1 MGSQRHGRFLVA
13 GLRHGLMVVLGSVVV
28 AIVAVPA
35 PACAQATL
43 PAPRVVVSGEGKV
56 SVVPDLAQVRS
67 GVTTNAKSVKDAVES
82 NSRTMAAI
90 ITALTESGIAQK
102 DIQTAQFSIQPVYS
116 SQDQHSESKLT
127 AYRVSNQLIAKIR
140 HLDKLGDVLDRL
152 ATAGAT
158 DVWNIDFLVSDP
170 SKALDEAREAAIA
183 DARRKAEVFA
193 RAAGVTL
200 GRVVSIEE
208 EGVTPEPLVMR
219 NRTAIGSRE
228 AAAVPIASGENTLHA
243 VVTVGF
249 DLAK

>member
-1 MGSQRHGRFLVA
+1 MGLQRHGGFAAA
-13 GLRHGLMVVLGSVVV
+13 GLRHSLMLVFCAVAGLATS
-28 AIVAVPA
+28 AA
-35 PACAQATL
+35 PARAQAP
-43 PAPRVVVSGEGKV
+43 PARVVVSGEGKV
-56 SVVPDLAQVRS
+56 NVTPDLAQVRS
-67 GVTTNAKSVKDAVES
+67 GVTTNAKNVKEAVES
-82 NSRTMAAI
+82 NSRIMAAI

-127 AYRVSNQLIAKIR
+127 AYRVSNQVIAKIR
-140 HLDKLGDVLDRL
+140 HIDKLGDVLERL

-158 DVWNIDFLVSDP
+158 DVWNIDFMVSDP

-200 GRVVSIEE
+200 GRVVTIEE
-208 EGVTPEPLVMR
+208 EGAAAEPLSMR
-219 NRTAIGSRE
+219 NRPMAAARD
-228 AAAVPIASGENTLHA
+228 AAAVPIASGENTVRA
-243 VVTVGF
+243 VVAVGF

>member
-1 MGSQRHGRFLVA
+1 MGLQRHGGFAAA
-13 GLRHGLMVVLGSVVV
+13 GLRHGLMLVFGVV
-28 AIVAVPA
+28 AAANFGVPA
-35 PACAQATL
+35 PARAQAP
-43 PAPRVVVSGEGKV
+43 PARVVVSGEGRV

-67 GVTTNAKSVKDAVES
+67 GVTTNAKNVKDAVES

-116 SQDQHSESKLT
+116 NPDQHSESKLT
-127 AYRVSNQLIAKIR
+127 AYRVSNQVIAKIR
-140 HLDKLGDVLDRL
+140 HIDKLGDVLDRL
-152 ATAGAT
+152 AAAGAT
-158 DVWNIDFLVSDP
+158 DVWNIEFLVSDP

-200 GRVVSIEE
+200 GRVVAIEE
-208 EGVTPEPLVMR
+208 EGAAAEPLSMR
-219 NRTAIGSRE
+219 NRAMTVARDV
-228 AAAVPIASGENTLHA
+228 AAVPIAGGENTLHA
-243 VVTVGF
+243 VVTVAF

>member
-1 MGSQRHGRFLVA
+1 MGWQRDGGSAAA
-13 GLRHGLMVVLGSVVV
+13 GLRQGLILVCCGV
-28 AIVAVPA
+28 AGVAGFIA
-35 PACAQATL
+35 PARAQAP
-43 PAPRVVVSGEGKV
+43 PARVVVSGEGKV
-56 SVVPDLAQVRS
+56 NVVPDLAQVRS
-67 GVTTNAKSVKDAVES
+67 GVTTNAKNVKDAVES

-116 SQDQHSESKLT
+116 SQDQHAEPKLT
-127 AYRVSNQLIAKIR
+127 AYRVSNQVIAKIR
-140 HLDKLGDVLDRL
+140 HIDKLGDVLDKL
-152 ATAGAT
+152 AAAGAT
-158 DVWNIDFLVSDP
+158 DVWNIDFMVSDP

-200 GRVVSIEE
+200 GRVVVIEE
-208 EGVTPEPLVMR
+208 EGAAAEPLAMH
-219 NRTAIGSRE
+219 NRAMAAGRE
-228 AAAVPIASGENTLHA
+228 TVAVPIASGENTLRA